1 MGKWQQTSYWF
12 TELVCIVSSSALSMM
27 CNLAKCAFLPPN
39 AKLLP
44 SSILT
49 ERRCFQP
56 KRAPLSQSSPATR
69 VTMLRVQ
76 KKRRPDHWDKNM
88 SSLSG
93 RFLPLDPRDE
103 AILDVLENSSRSPFI
118 ESYDMDRRPSDV
130 CDGIIAPSTSRK
142 WSKRSEAARKRWS
155 DPVYRAKMLEKR
167 AEKRRRD
174 AEESDELDESSKKLE
189 IGCMDSI
196 TLSDES
202 KAQAINA
209 YARSNKLRS
218 EKITAFHKNRKVWME
233 ERLQDSPQ
241 NLSEKEYV
249 QKKIDQREKR
259 RQSAIKRNKLIKAK
273 KDAEDVDEQ

>member
-1 MGKWQQTSYWF
+1 M
-12 TELVCIVSSSALSMM
+12 SSLYL
-27 CNLAKCAFLPPN
+27 CGFLPPN

-44 SSILT
+44 SSIILA
-49 ERRCFQP
+49 EQRCILPIHRQP
-56 KRAPLSQSSPATR
+56 RVGSAAR

-76 KKRRPDHWDKNM
+76 KKRRPEDWDKNV

-93 RFLPLDPRDE
+93 RFLPMDPRDE
-103 AILDVLENSSRSPFI
+103 AILDVLENTSRSPFI
-118 ESYDMDRRPSDV
+118 PSYGMDVRPSDV
-130 CDGIIAPSTSRK
+130 HDGIVAPSVSPK

-155 DPVYRAKMLEKR
+155 DPMYRAKMLEKR

-174 AEESDELDESSKKLE
+174 AEESDESSKRLE

-202 KAQAINA
+202 KAKAINA

-241 NLSEKEYV
+241 NLSEKEYIE
-249 QKKIDQREKR
+249 KKLELREKR
-259 RQSAIKRNKLIKAK
+259 RQSAIKRNNNIKAK
-273 KDAEDVDEQ
+273 KEASNSENQ